1 MASARKRPLA
11 SDLNV
16 NPRRI
21 GGRWFWPSGYSA
33 PIIAGGSGGQGAAGD
48 AGGDANVDSPPAG
61 GGNAPVGGTSPPAP
75 PAAPPTLTQADVDRA
90 TAEAKKAAIAEV
102 AQTLGCS
109 VADAKKLVEA
119 QRAAED
125 AQKTEAQRA
134 REAAD
139 AEKAAAATEKAA
151 AATERRQLQ
160 VERAL
165 VGAKVRD
172 DRHERAVRLVLA
184 EIDDKADA
192 DGIKAAVKKF
202 ADETPEWF
210 GEAKTTPGSDPGGRG
225 PGGGGQEGKTGMDAG
240 RERARADMEKVRN
253 NTRNPFDGY
262 TVIGGPGR

>member
-1 MASARKRPLA
+1 MASPRKRPLA
-11 SDLNV
+11 SDLNA

-33 PIIAGGSGGQGAAGD
+33 PIIAGGSGTEGD
-48 AGGDANVDSPPAG
+48 PAPNPAPKADPPAD
-61 GGNAPVGGTSPPAP
+61 PKPDPAP
-75 PAAPPTLTQADVDRA
+75 TVTLTQADVDRA

-139 AEKAAAATEKAA
+139 AEKAAAATERQAA
-151 AATERRQLQ
+151 AAERRQLQ

-253 NTRNPFDGY
+253 TTRNPFDGY